1 MRRGKGLIA
10 VALLIWAL
18 PYHENVMAQETTVS
32 NNEIVGT
39 VSMCIV
45 ETIERPEPL
54 FGEFTEREIDLMA
67 QLVWHEAGNQ
77 DMVGKMLVAD
87 TVLNRV
93 EDARFPNTVEEVI
106 FQKGQY
112 TTARGLGR
120 IEPPIDCYGA
130 VLSEIDGERYNTEVL
145 FFGRGY
151 GCGKPLFQHQDHCF
165 SGL

>member
-1 MRRGKGLIA
+1 MKWFK
-10 VALLIWAL
+10 ALLIAL
-18 PYHENVMAQETTVS
+18 LILSIPRTQRVLAQEVTVS

-39 VSMCIV
+39 VSMCTV

-54 FGEFTEREIDLMA
+54 FGKFTEREIDLMA

-87 TVLNRV
+87 TVLNRM
-93 EDARFPNTVEEVI
+93 ESEQFPNTVEEVI

-112 TTARGLGR
+112 TTAKVLGR
-120 IEPPIDCYGA
+120 VEPTIECYGA

-145 FFGRGY
+145 FFGRAY

>member
-1 MRRGKGLIA
+1 MKGGKAFLAMVI
-10 VALLIWAL
+10 LLSIPRTQRVL
-18 PYHENVMAQETTVS
+18 AQEVTVS

-39 VSMCIV
+39 VSQCIV

-54 FGEFTEREIDLMA
+54 FGRFTEREIDLMA

-87 TVLNRV
+87 TVLNRM
-93 EDARFPNTVEEVI
+93 ESDRFPNTVEEVI

-112 TTARGLGR
+112 TTARVLGR

>member
-1 MRRGKGLIA
+1 MKWYKAILI
-10 VALLIWAL
+10 ALLIL
-18 PYHENVMAQETTVS
+18 SIPRTQRVLAQEVTVS

-39 VSMCIV
+39 VSVCIV

-54 FGEFTEREIDLMA
+54 FGKFTEREIDLMA

-87 TVLNRV
+87 TVLNRM
-93 EDARFPNTVEEVI
+93 ESDRFPNTVEEVI
-106 FQKGQY
+106 FQKGQF
-112 TTARGLGR
+112 TTAKVLGR

-130 VLSEIDGERYNTEVL
+130 VLSEIDGERYNTEV
-145 FFGRGY
+145 FYFGRGW
-151 GCGKPLFQHQDHCF
+151 GCGTPLFKHQDHCF

>member
-1 MRRGKGLIA
+1 MKWYKAILI
-10 VALLIWAL
+10 ALLIL
-18 PYHENVMAQETTVS
+18 SIPRTQRVLAQEVTVS

-39 VSMCIV
+39 VSMCTV

-54 FGEFTEREIDLMA
+54 FGKFTEREIDLMA

-87 TVLNRV
+87 TVLNRM
-93 EDARFPNTVEEVI
+93 ESEQFPNTVEEVI

-112 TTARGLGR
+112 TTAKVLGR

-130 VLSEIDGERYNTEVL
+130 VLSEIDGERYNTEVI
-145 FFGRGY
+145 FFGRAY

>member
-1 MRRGKGLIA
+1 MKWYK
-10 VALLIWAL
+10 ALLIAL
-18 PYHENVMAQETTVS
+18 LILSIPRTQRVLAQETTVS

-39 VSMCIV
+39 VSMCTV

-54 FGEFTEREIDLMA
+54 FGQFTEREIDLMA

-112 TTARGLGR
+112 TTAKVLGR
-120 IEPPIDCYGA
+120 VEPPIECYGA
-130 VLSEIDGERYNTEVL
+130 VLSEIDGERYNTEV
-145 FFGRGY
+145 FYFGRGW
-151 GCGKPLFQHQDHCF
+151 GCGTPLFKHQDHCF

>member
-1 MRRGKGLIA
+1 MKWYKAHLI
-10 VALLIWAL
+10 ALLIL
-18 PYHENVMAQETTVS
+18 SIPRTQRVLAQEVTVS

-87 TVLNRV
+87 TVLNRM
-93 EDARFPNTVEEVI
+93 ESDRFPNTVEEVI

-112 TTARGLGR
+112 TTAKVLGR
-120 IEPPIDCYGA
+120 DEPTIECYGA
-130 VLSEIDGERYNTEVL
+130 VLSEIDGERYNTEVI
-145 FFGRGY
+145 FFGRTY
-151 GCGKPLFQHQDHCF
+151 GRGEPLFQHQDHCF

>member
-1 MRRGKGLIA
+1 MKWYK
-10 VALLIWAL
+10 ALLIAL
-18 PYHENVMAQETTVS
+18 LILSIPETQRVLAEETTVS

-39 VSMCIV
+39 VSMCMV

-54 FGEFTEREIDLMA
+54 FGQFTEREIDLMA

-87 TVLNRV
+87 TVLNRM
-93 EDARFPNTVEEVI
+93 ESDRFPNTVEEVI

-112 TTARGLGR
+112 TTAKVLGR
-120 IEPPIDCYGA
+120 VEPTIDCYGA
-130 VLSEIDGERYNTEVL
+130 VLSEIDGERYNTEV
-145 FFGRGY
+145 FYFGRGW
-151 GCGKPLFQHQDHCF
+151 GCGTPLFKHQDHCF

>member
-1 MRRGKGLIA
+1 MKWYKAILI
-10 VALLIWAL
+10 ALLIL
-18 PYHENVMAQETTVS
+18 SIPRTQRVLAQEVTVS

-54 FGEFTEREIDLMA
+54 FGKFTEREIDLMA

-93 EDARFPNTVEEVI
+93 EDSRFPNTVEEVI

-112 TTARGLGR
+112 TTAKVLGR
-120 IEPPIDCYGA
+120 VEPTIECYGA

-145 FFGRGY
+145 FFGRAY

>member
-1 MRRGKGLIA
+1 MKWYKAFLI
-10 VALLIWAL
+10 ALLILSIPRTQRVLA
-18 PYHENVMAQETTVS
+18 EETTVS

-54 FGEFTEREIDLMA
+54 FGRFTEREIDLMA

-87 TVLNRV
+87 TVLNRM
-93 EDARFPNTVEEVI
+93 ESERFPNTVEEVI

-112 TTARGLGR
+112 TTAKVLGR

-130 VLSEIDGERYNTEVL
+130 VLSEIDGERYNTEV
-145 FFGRGY
+145 FYFGRGW
-151 GCGKPLFQHQDHCF
+151 GCGTPLFKHQDHCF

>member
-54 FGEFTEREIDLMA
+54 FGKFTEREIDLMA

-77 DMVGKMLVAD
+77 DMIGKMLVVD

-106 FQKGQY
+106 FQKGQF
-112 TTARGLGR
+112 TTAKVMGR
-120 IEPPIDCYGA
+120 VEPTIECYGA

-145 FFGRGY
+145 FFGRAY

-165 SGL
+165 STL

>member
-1 MRRGKGLIA
+1 MKWYKAILI
-10 VALLIWAL
+10 ALLIL
-18 PYHENVMAQETTVS
+18 SIPRTQRVLAQEVTVS

-39 VSMCIV
+39 VSMCTV

-54 FGEFTEREIDLMA
+54 FGEFTEHEIDLMA

-87 TVLNRV
+87 TVLNRM
-93 EDARFPNTVEEVI
+93 ESDRFPNTVEEVI

-112 TTARGLGR
+112 TTARVLGR

-145 FFGRGY
+145 FFGRAY
-151 GCGKPLFQHQDHCF
+151 GCGKPLFQHQEHCF

>member
-1 MRRGKGLIA
+1 MKWYK
-10 VALLIWAL
+10 ALLIAL
-18 PYHENVMAQETTVS
+18 LILSIPRTQRVLAQEVTVS

-54 FGEFTEREIDLMA
+54 FGQFTEREIDLMA

-87 TVLNRV
+87 TVLNRM
-93 EDARFPNTVEEVI
+93 ESDRFPNTVEEVI

-112 TTARGLGR
+112 TTAKVLGR
-120 IEPPIDCYGA
+120 VEPTIDCYGA

>member
-1 MRRGKGLIA
+1 MKWYR
-10 VALLIWAL
+10 ALLIAL
-18 PYHENVMAQETTVS
+18 LILSIPRTQRVLAQEVTVS

-39 VSMCIV
+39 VSMCTV

-54 FGEFTEREIDLMA
+54 FGKFTEREIDLMA

-87 TVLNRV
+87 TVLNRM
-93 EDARFPNTVEEVI
+93 ESERFPNTVEEVI

-112 TTARGLGR
+112 TTAKVLGR
-120 IEPPIDCYGA
+120 IEPPIECYGA
-130 VLSEIDGERYNTEVL
+130 VLSEIDGERYNTEVI
-145 FFGRGY
+145 FFGRAY
-151 GCGKPLFQHQDHCF
+151 GCGEPLFQHQDHCF

>member
-1 MRRGKGLIA
+1 MKWFKAILI
-10 VALLIWAL
+10 ALLILSIPRTQRVLA
-18 PYHENVMAQETTVS
+18 EETTVS

-54 FGEFTEREIDLMA
+54 FGKFTEREIDLMA

-87 TVLNRV
+87 TVLNRM
-93 EDARFPNTVEEVI
+93 ESERFPNTVEEVI

-112 TTARGLGR
+112 TTAKVLGR
-120 IEPPIDCYGA
+120 VEPTIECYGA

-145 FFGRGY
+145 FFGRAY

>member
-1 MRRGKGLIA
+1 MKGGKAFLA
-10 VALLIWAL
+10 VVILLSIPRTQRVLA
-18 PYHENVMAQETTVS
+18 EEVTVS

-39 VSMCIV
+39 VSVCIV

-54 FGEFTEREIDLMA
+54 FGQFTEREIDLMA

-77 DMVGKMLVAD
+77 DSIGKRLVAD
-87 TVLNRV
+87 TVLNRM
-93 EDARFPNTVEEVI
+93 ESDRFPNTVEEVI

-112 TTARGLGR
+112 TTAKVLGR
-120 IEPPIDCYGA
+120 VEPPIDCYGA

-151 GCGKPLFQHQDHCF
+151 GCGKPLFQHQDHYF
-165 SGL
+165 STL

>member
-1 MRRGKGLIA
+1 MKGGKAFLA
-10 VALLIWAL
+10 VVILLSIPRTQRVL
-18 PYHENVMAQETTVS
+18 AQETTVS

-54 FGEFTEREIDLMA
+54 FGKFTEREIDLMA

-93 EDARFPNTVEEVI
+93 EDERFPNTVEEVI
-106 FQKGQY
+106 FQKGQF
-112 TTARGLGR
+112 TTAKVLGR

-130 VLSEIDGERYNTEVL
+130 VLSEIDGERYNTEVI
-145 FFGRGY
+145 FFGRAY

>member
-1 MRRGKGLIA
+1 MKGGKAFLA
-10 VALLIWAL
+10 VVILLSIPRTQRVLA
-18 PYHENVMAQETTVS
+18 EETTVS

-54 FGEFTEREIDLMA
+54 FGQFTEREIDLMA

-93 EDARFPNTVEEVI
+93 EDSRFPNTVEEVI

-112 TTARGLGR
+112 TTAKVLGR
-120 IEPPIDCYGA
+120 IEPPIECYGA
-130 VLSEIDGERYNTEVL
+130 VLSEIDGERYNTEV
-145 FFGRGY
+145 FYFGRGW
-151 GCGKPLFQHQDHCF
+151 GCGTPLFKHQDHCF

>member
-1 MRRGKGLIA
+1 MKWYK
-10 VALLIWAL
+10 ALLIAL
-18 PYHENVMAQETTVS
+18 LILSIPRTQRVLAQETTVS

-87 TVLNRV
+87 TVLNRM
-93 EDARFPNTVEEVI
+93 ESDRFPNTVEEVI

-112 TTARGLGR
+112 TTAKVLGR
-120 IEPPIDCYGA
+120 VEPPIECYGA

>member
-1 MRRGKGLIA
+1 MKWYKTLLI
-10 VALLIWAL
+10 ALLIL
-18 PYHENVMAQETTVS
+18 SIPKTQRVLAQEVTVS

-39 VSMCIV
+39 VSMCTV

-54 FGEFTEREIDLMA
+54 FGQFTEREIDLMA

-77 DMVGKMLVAD
+77 DSIGKRLVVD

-112 TTARGLGR
+112 TTAKVLGR
-120 IEPPIDCYGA
+120 VEPTIECYGA

-165 SGL
+165 STL

>member
-1 MRRGKGLIA
+1 MKWYKAILI
-10 VALLIWAL
+10 ALLIL
-18 PYHENVMAQETTVS
+18 SIPRTQRVLAQEVTVS

-39 VSMCIV
+39 VSMCTV

-54 FGEFTEREIDLMA
+54 FGKFTEREIDLMA

-93 EDARFPNTVEEVI
+93 EDSRFPNTVEEVI

-112 TTARGLGR
+112 TTAKVLGR
-120 IEPPIDCYGA
+120 VEPTIECYGA

-145 FFGRGY
+145 FFGRAY

>member
-1 MRRGKGLIA
+1 MKWYKAILI
-10 VALLIWAL
+10 ALLIL
-18 PYHENVMAQETTVS
+18 SIPRTQRVLAQEVTVS

-39 VSMCIV
+39 VSMCTV

-54 FGEFTEREIDLMA
+54 FGEYTEREIDLMA

-87 TVLNRV
+87 TVLNRM
-93 EDARFPNTVEEVI
+93 ESDRFPNTVEEVI

-112 TTARGLGR
+112 TTAKVLGR
-120 IEPPIDCYGA
+120 VEPPIDCYGA

>member
-1 MRRGKGLIA
+1 MEWYR
-10 VALLIWAL
+10 ALLITL
-18 PYHENVMAQETTVS
+18 LVLSIPRTQRVLAQEVTVS

-54 FGEFTEREIDLMA
+54 FGKFTEREIDLMA

-87 TVLNRV
+87 TVLNRM
-93 EDARFPNTVEEVI
+93 ESDRFPNTVEEVI
-106 FQKGQY
+106 FQKGQF
-112 TTARGLGR
+112 TTAKVLGR
-120 IEPPIDCYGA
+120 VEPTIECYGA

>member
-1 MRRGKGLIA
+1 MKWYKAILI
-10 VALLIWAL
+10 ALLIL
-18 PYHENVMAQETTVS
+18 SIPRTQRVLAQEVTVS

-54 FGEFTEREIDLMA
+54 FGKFTEREIDLMA

-93 EDARFPNTVEEVI
+93 EDSRFPNTVEEVI

-112 TTARGLGR
+112 TTAKVLGR
-120 IEPPIDCYGA
+120 VEPTIECYGA

>member
-1 MRRGKGLIA
+1 MKWYKAIII
-10 VALLIWAL
+10 ALLIL
-18 PYHENVMAQETTVS
+18 SIPRTQRVLAQEVTVS

-39 VSMCIV
+39 VSMCTV

-93 EDARFPNTVEEVI
+93 EDSRFPNTVEEVI

-112 TTARGLGR
+112 TTAKVLGR
-120 IEPPIDCYGA
+120 VEPTIECYGA

>member
-1 MRRGKGLIA
+1 MKWYR
-10 VALLIWAL
+10 ALLIAL
-18 PYHENVMAQETTVS
+18 LVLSIPRTQRVLAQEVTVS

-39 VSMCIV
+39 VSMCTV

-54 FGEFTEREIDLMA
+54 FGEFTEQEIDLMA

-77 DMVGKMLVAD
+77 DSIGKRLVVD

-112 TTARGLGR
+112 TTAKVLGR
-120 IEPPIDCYGA
+120 VEPTIECYGA

-165 SGL
+165 STL

>member
-1 MRRGKGLIA
+1 MEWYR
-10 VALLIWAL
+10 ALLITL
-18 PYHENVMAQETTVS
+18 LVLSIPRTQRVLAQEVTVS

-39 VSMCIV
+39 VSMCTV

-54 FGEFTEREIDLMA
+54 FGKFTEREIDLMA

-87 TVLNRV
+87 TVLNRM
-93 EDARFPNTVEEVI
+93 ESDRFPNTVEEVI

-112 TTARGLGR
+112 TTAKVLGR
-120 IEPPIDCYGA
+120 VEPTIECYGA

-145 FFGRGY
+145 FFGRAY

>member
-1 MRRGKGLIA
+1 MKWYR
-10 VALLIWAL
+10 ALLIAL
-18 PYHENVMAQETTVS
+18 LILSIPRTQRVLAQEVTVS

-39 VSMCIV
+39 VSMCTV

-87 TVLNRV
+87 TVLNRM
-93 EDARFPNTVEEVI
+93 ESDRFPNTVEEVI

-112 TTARGLGR
+112 TTAKVLGR
-120 IEPPIDCYGA
+120 DEPTIECYGA

>member
-1 MRRGKGLIA
+1 MKWYR
-10 VALLIWAL
+10 ALLIAL
-18 PYHENVMAQETTVS
+18 LVLSIPRTQRVLAQEVTVS

-39 VSMCIV
+39 VSMCTV

-54 FGEFTEREIDLMA
+54 FGKFTEREIDLMA

-87 TVLNRV
+87 TVLNRM
-93 EDARFPNTVEEVI
+93 ESEQFPNTVEEVI

-112 TTARGLGR
+112 TTAKVLGR
-120 IEPPIDCYGA
+120 VEPTIECYGA

-145 FFGRGY
+145 FFGRAY

>member
-1 MRRGKGLIA
+1 MKWYKAIII
-10 VALLIWAL
+10 ALLIL
-18 PYHENVMAQETTVS
+18 SIPRTQRVLAQEVTVS

-39 VSMCIV
+39 VSMCTV

-54 FGEFTEREIDLMA
+54 FGEYTEREIDLMA

-93 EDARFPNTVEEVI
+93 EDSRFPNTVEEVI

-112 TTARGLGR
+112 TTARVLGR
-120 IEPPIDCYGA
+120 VEPTIECYGA

-145 FFGRGY
+145 FFGRAY

>member
-1 MRRGKGLIA
+1 MKWYKAILI
-10 VALLIWAL
+10 ALLIL
-18 PYHENVMAQETTVS
+18 SIPRTQRVLAQEVTVS

-39 VSMCIV
+39 VSMCTV

-54 FGEFTEREIDLMA
+54 FGKFTEREIDLMA

-87 TVLNRV
+87 TVLNRM
-93 EDARFPNTVEEVI
+93 ESERFPNTVEEVI

-112 TTARGLGR
+112 TTAKVLGR

-130 VLSEIDGERYNTEVL
+130 VLSEIDGERYNTEVI
-145 FFGRGY
+145 FFGRAY

>member
-1 MRRGKGLIA
+1 MKWYR
-10 VALLIWAL
+10 ALLIAL
-18 PYHENVMAQETTVS
+18 LVLSIPRTQRVLAQEVTVS

-39 VSMCIV
+39 VSMCTV

-54 FGEFTEREIDLMA
+54 FGEYTEREIDLMA

-93 EDARFPNTVEEVI
+93 EDSRFPNTVEEVI

-112 TTARGLGR
+112 TTAKALGR
-120 IEPPIDCYGA
+120 VEPTIECYGA

>member
-1 MRRGKGLIA
+1 MKWFKAILI
-10 VALLIWAL
+10 ALLIL
-18 PYHENVMAQETTVS
+18 SIPRTQRVLAQEVTVS

-39 VSMCIV
+39 VSMCTV

-54 FGEFTEREIDLMA
+54 FGKFTEREIDLMA

-93 EDARFPNTVEEVI
+93 EDSRFPNTVEEVI

-112 TTARGLGR
+112 TTAKVLGR
-120 IEPPIDCYGA
+120 VEPTIECYGA

-145 FFGRGY
+145 FFGRAY

>member
-1 MRRGKGLIA
+1 MKWYKAIII
-10 VALLIWAL
+10 ALLIL
-18 PYHENVMAQETTVS
+18 SIPRTQRVLAQETTVS

-39 VSMCIV
+39 VSMCTV

-93 EDARFPNTVEEVI
+93 EDSRFPNTVEEVI

-112 TTARGLGR
+112 TTAKVLGR
-120 IEPPIDCYGA
+120 VEPTIECYGA
-130 VLSEIDGERYNTEVL
+130 VLSEIDGERYNTEVI
-145 FFGRGY
+145 FFGRAY

>member
-1 MRRGKGLIA
+1 MKWYRAILI
-10 VALLIWAL
+10 ALLILSIPRTQRVLA
-18 PYHENVMAQETTVS
+18 EETTVS

-87 TVLNRV
+87 TVLNRM
-93 EDARFPNTVEEVI
+93 ESDRFPNTVEEVI

-112 TTARGLGR
+112 TTAKVLGR
-120 IEPPIDCYGA
+120 VEPTIECYGA
-130 VLSEIDGERYNTEVL
+130 VLSEIDGDRYNTEV
-145 FFGRGY
+145 FYFGRGW
-151 GCGKPLFQHQDHCF
+151 GCGTPLFKHQDHCF

>member
-1 MRRGKGLIA
+1 MKWYK
-10 VALLIWAL
+10 ALLIAL
-18 PYHENVMAQETTVS
+18 LILSIPRTQRVLAQEVTVS

-39 VSMCIV
+39 VSMCTV

-54 FGEFTEREIDLMA
+54 FGEFTEREVDLMA

-93 EDARFPNTVEEVI
+93 EDSRFPNTVEEVI

-112 TTARGLGR
+112 TTAKVLGKVEPT
-120 IEPPIDCYGA
+120 IECYGA

>member
-1 MRRGKGLIA
+1 MKWYKAILIA
-10 VALLIWAL
+10 LLVLSIPRTQRVL
-18 PYHENVMAQETTVS
+18 AQEVTVS

-54 FGEFTEREIDLMA
+54 FGKFTEREIDLMA

-77 DMVGKMLVAD
+77 DSIGKRLVVD

-112 TTARGLGR
+112 TTAKVLGR
-120 IEPPIDCYGA
+120 VEPTIECYGA
-130 VLSEIDGERYNTEVL
+130 VLSEIDGERYNTEVF

>member
-1 MRRGKGLIA
+1 MKWYKAILI
-10 VALLIWAL
+10 ALLIL
-18 PYHENVMAQETTVS
+18 SIPRTQRVLAQETTVS

-39 VSMCIV
+39 VSMCTV

-54 FGEFTEREIDLMA
+54 FGQFTEREIDLMA

-112 TTARGLGR
+112 TTAKVLGR
-120 IEPPIDCYGA
+120 VEPPIDCYGA
-130 VLSEIDGERYNTEVL
+130 VLSEIDGERYNTEV
-145 FFGRGY
+145 FYFGRGW
-151 GCGKPLFQHQDHCF
+151 GCGTQLFKHQDHCF

>member
-1 MRRGKGLIA
+1 MKWYKAILI
-10 VALLIWAL
+10 ALLIL
-18 PYHENVMAQETTVS
+18 SIPRTQRVLAQEVTVS

-39 VSMCIV
+39 VSMCTV

-54 FGEFTEREIDLMA
+54 FGQFTEREIDLMA

-87 TVLNRV
+87 TVLNRM
-93 EDARFPNTVEEVI
+93 ESDRFPNTVEEVI

-112 TTARGLGR
+112 TTAKVLGR
-120 IEPPIDCYGA
+120 IEPPIECYGA
-130 VLSEIDGERYNTEVL
+130 VLSEIDGERYNTEV
-145 FFGRGY
+145 FYFGRGW
-151 GCGKPLFQHQDHCF
+151 GCGTPLFQHQDHYF

>member
-1 MRRGKGLIA
+1 MKWFKIALACLI
-10 VALLIWAL
+10 LSI
-18 PYHENVMAQETTVS
+18 PYKQNVMSQEVTVS

-39 VSMCIV
+39 VSMCTV

-54 FGEFTEREIDLMA
+54 FGKFTEREIDLMA

-77 DMVGKMLVAD
+77 DSIGKRLVVD

-106 FQKGQY
+106 FQNGQY
-112 TTARGLGR
+112 TTAKVLGR
-120 IEPPIDCYGA
+120 VEPNIECYGA
-130 VLSEIDGERYNTEVL
+130 VIREIDGERYNTEVL
-145 FFGRGY
+145 FFGRAY